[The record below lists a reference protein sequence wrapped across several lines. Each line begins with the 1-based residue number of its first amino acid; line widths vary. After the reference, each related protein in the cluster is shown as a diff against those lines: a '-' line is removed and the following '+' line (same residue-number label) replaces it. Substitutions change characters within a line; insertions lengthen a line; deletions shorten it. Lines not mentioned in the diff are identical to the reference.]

1 MDPEAEPGLALA
13 LPPPPPPLALLLL
26 LPPLLHAAAAAIT
39 AIPTLAVPNEPS
51 LDLTALTY
59 S

>member
-1 MDPEAEPGLALA
+1 MAFEDEPGLALA
-13 LPPPPPPLALLLL
+13 PLPPPPLALLLL
-26 LPPLLHAAAAAIT
+26 PPPLLHAAAATIT

>member
-1 MDPEAEPGLALA
+1 MGFEDEPGLALA
-13 LPPPPPPLALLLL
+13 LLPPPPLLP
-26 LPPLLHAAAAAIT
+26 PPLLHAAAATIT
-39 AIPTLAVPNEPS
+39 ATPTLAVPSEPS